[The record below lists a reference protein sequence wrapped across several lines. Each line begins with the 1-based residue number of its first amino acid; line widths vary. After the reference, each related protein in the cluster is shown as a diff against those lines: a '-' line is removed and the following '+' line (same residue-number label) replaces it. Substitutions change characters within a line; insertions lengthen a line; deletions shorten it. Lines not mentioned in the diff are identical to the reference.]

1 MTRTLQDVTGAVLRQ
16 FPGVTGGSGRFSDE
30 GMDLHYDD
38 VNVRMLIHEFYMSG
52 FAMCVFAASAA
63 ILCVR
68 RL

>member
-1 MTRTLQDVTGAVLRQ
+1 MWNGPLLNFFKHTPVSPLQKALAR
-16 FPGVTGGSGRFSDE
+16 
-30 GMDLHYDD
+30 

-63 ILCVR
+63 ISFVR